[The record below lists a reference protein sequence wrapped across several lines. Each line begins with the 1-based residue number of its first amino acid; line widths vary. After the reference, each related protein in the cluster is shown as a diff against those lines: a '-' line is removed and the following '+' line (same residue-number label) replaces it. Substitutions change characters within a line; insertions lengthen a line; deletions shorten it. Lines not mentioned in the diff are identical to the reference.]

1 MHFLL
6 FSPSSYLPLLTTH
19 NSLFMQGKPAHLQ
32 LRGSVPEPARP
43 RVECLLCSRDLLFPS
58 PDEHRSSSSSEDELP
73 ATKGKKNVMWYF
85 QLRAVYRA
93 LKADRGHMKGFMLPL
108 TPVSQHHSANEN
120 RCFCAIAQA
129 PGQDHSWWIASFH
142 HFTLANSLV
151 LMHMLACANVSSKK
165 SPEMGTNPGS
175 DQKVVVSC
183 EQSLWGSKWFV
194 LLCVRQRVLPK
205 VVAALLIFYHWLC
218 YTHSPS
224 RGFIQ
229 SNSLWI
235 IV

>member
-1 MHFLL
+1 M
-6 FSPSSYLPLLTTH
+6 
-19 NSLFMQGKPAHLQ
+19 
-32 LRGSVPEPARP
+32 
-43 RVECLLCSRDLLFPS
+43 
-58 PDEHRSSSSSEDELP
+58 
-73 ATKGKKNVMWYF
+73 
-85 QLRAVYRA
+85 
-93 LKADRGHMKGFMLPL
+93 KADRGHMKGFMSPL

-194 LLCVRQRVLPK
+194 LLCLRQRVLPK

-218 YTHSPS
+218 YMHSPS

-229 SNSLWI
+229 SNSL
-235 IV
+235 